1 LIASIVGAWFC
12 QYAADGFHDGNLLY
26 FFPVSVTVAKRI
38 EDIGNSANTDLDGN
52 PPIYI
57 TKVDEDYYVNN
68 ALVLKSK
75 SNYVAN
81 NEAGKR
87 QVREPKS

>member
-1 LIASIVGAWFC
+1 LIASIVGAHAFVIDF
-12 QYAADGFHDGNLLY
+12 YES
-26 FFPVSVTVAKRI
+26 FFISVTVAKRI
-38 EDIGNSANTDLDGN
+38 EDVGSSANTDLDGN
-52 PPIYI
+52 PPIYV

-87 QVREPKS
+87 QVRMSD